1 MAQAA
6 IELGVRDLETP
17 FTSTWSDGWRRFR
30 RSPSAL
36 IGLGIIFLLAVCATL
51 SPQISGHTDPLAQ
64 NLTQP
69 TMAPSLHHI
78 AGTDKLGRDI
88 FTRLL
93 FGARLSVEIG
103 FVSVGI
109 ALVAGTIVGL
119 VSGFWGGRLD
129 SVLMAVMDGYGL
141 DGDDAVDA
149 IRAYRAAL
157 HGFVSLEASGGFGFP
172 ASVDRSFGRL
182 VHALVVALSSWNDV
196 SEPGR
201 EVPA

>member
-69 TMAPSLHHI
+69 TMAPSWLVKK
-78 AGTDKLGRDI
+78 AAMACSASA
-88 FTRLL
+88 F
-93 FGARLSVEIG
+93 LSDQ
-103 FVSVGI
+103 
-109 ALVAGTIVGL
+109 
-119 VSGFWGGRLD
+119 RC
-129 SVLMAVMDGYGL
+129 
-141 DGDDAVDA
+141 
-149 IRAYRAAL
+149 
-157 HGFVSLEASGGFGFP
+157 
-172 ASVDRSFGRL
+172 
-182 VHALVVALSSWNDV
+182 SSC
-196 SEPGR
+196 R
-201 EVPA
+201 